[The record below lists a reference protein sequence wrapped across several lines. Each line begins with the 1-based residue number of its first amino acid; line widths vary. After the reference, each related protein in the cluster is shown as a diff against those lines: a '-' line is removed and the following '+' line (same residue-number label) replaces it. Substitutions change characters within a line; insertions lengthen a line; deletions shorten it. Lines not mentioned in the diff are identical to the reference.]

1 MPQVNKPMPI
11 REFQIIVRGDP
22 SRVIP
27 RNLQKSSMMEPAIRK
42 RVPARKSAGISLA
55 PMRMAKYVEP
65 QKIYT
70 QAKASTTAKRV
81 LATDEGFDA
90 EEATPYGSG
99 EGRMPRFQLAYPA

>member
-1 MPQVNKPMPI
+1 
-11 REFQIIVRGDP
+11 
-22 SRVIP
+22 
-27 RNLQKSSMMEPAIRK
+27 
-42 RVPARKSAGISLA
+42 
-55 PMRMAKYVEP
+55 MRMAKYVEP